1 MNKILF
7 NVLIAILMVSTVMAQ
22 EGKTGEVKIN
32 GQVMPF
38 MIDECG
44 DTLILASLSDIS
56 ISTPRNFEGDDYRR
70 YRRYRRYAV
79 KVYPYAVEA
88 IKIFREVEYVT
99 QNMKKR
105 ERKKYIRKLN
115 KRLKDEFKDPLK
127 KLTKTQ
133 GMILIKMIERELD
146 TPMYDLIKDLR
157 GGLTATYYSTMGVFF
172 GHKLK
177 DGYIEGEDEI
187 LDAVLSDMD
196 VSYNLSPDKPGS
208 LIPQLDKEDA
218 EEEDDD
224 NDNEK

>member
-1 MNKILF
+1 MKKQILLMLTF
-7 NVLIAILMVSTVMAQ
+7 SVLSMSVLMAQ
-22 EGKTGEVKIN
+22 EGTTGRTLIN

-44 DTLILASLSDIS
+44 DTLILANLDNIS
-56 ISTPRNFEGDDYRR
+56 ISTPRQFDNKDDYRR

-99 QNMKKR
+99 ENMKKR
-105 ERKKYIRKLN
+105 ERKKYIKKLN
-115 KRLKDEFKDPLK
+115 KRLKKEFKDPLK

-133 GMILIKMIERELD
+133 GKILIKMIERELD

-157 GGLTATYYSTMGVFF
+157 GGFTATYYSTMGSLY

-177 DGYIEGEDEI
+177 DGYTEGEDLI
-187 LDAVLSDMD
+187 LDAVLTDMD
-196 VSYNLSPDKPGS
+196 ISHE
-208 LIPQLDKEDA
+208 LDFEKVRGPIAPSEL
-218 EEEDDD
+218 EEEV
-224 NDNEK
+224 EKE